1 MTEQE
6 RAAHDAAKHERAA
19 RAAEKQLDA
28 VLGWLER
35 AHPLVLTELIDACRG
50 VLQRGS
56 GFESR
61 MDPAP
66 GLIRRRTRNGE
77 HVVTLRELTE
87 SEKAMHNEVSVA
99 PFNERVYAYAA
110 VACDPPCSDITV
122 DGSSPGL
129 FTEDFFYTRI
139 FAQDA
144 FDLTEPA

>member
-1 MTEQE
+1 MTEQK

-35 AHPLVLTELIDACRG
+35 AHPEVLPELIDACRG

-77 HVVTLRELTE
+77 HVVTLRRLTPRE
-87 SEKAMHNEVSVA
+87 IDQDPAFHFM
-99 PFNERVYAYAA
+99 A
-110 VACDPPCSDITV
+110 VACEPSCGDIVPESSDAK
-122 DGSSPGL
+122 
-129 FTEDFFYTRI
+129 FTAEFRYYALTAASDY
-139 FAQDA
+139 
-144 FDLTEPA
+144 DLTEPA